1 MSVLSRAA
9 APPATHEVAAAVAAL
24 LTNLDT
30 TAPQTL
36 LAATEARSALEAIAA
51 LGDDPRLG
59 ASDAAE
65 AHSPRRLLGPSGL
78 GAPSLRVNLPNP
90 QVITELAGQASR
102 PPSPAGGAVPTPRPP
117 TSPLAQPLR
126 PIPRTLGSGR
136 PPSPP
141 AENHAAE
148 QISPARTTARRV
160 ANGPT
165 GIGTTPAFRRGG
177 VSGGSTPV
185 APTSPAARSDTV
197 VRADA
202 VAPAVATSIAAA
214 PDGVGPADAAT
225 IMPAPERSAG
235 QIADAVRAVP
245 TSVAAR
251 PGAPEV
257 DPGQTLDPVW
267 DLGSIT
273 DLARGIPGSTAVEPG
288 TTMSAGVS
296 EAASS
301 TRNKR
306 VSHGPSGIG
315 TGSVRRAQ
323 GAAAIPALYC
333 PPPVRDN
340 PALAEAVNFGIIT
353 WAEEIGLYE
362 GRLDD
367 LRKADFGRLIMLAHP
382 DCDDADRL
390 LAAAKCAV
398 SEWSVDDYYC
408 EEDASDIAPDGSR
421 STAEAELGPRLELAA
436 AAMDPVHLPA
446 RYQVKVEEAMQSDPI
461 LRAFRTSFEH
471 LSRFA
476 TQTQV
481 ARLRTEI
488 AGWFIA
494 LGAEAGWRAA
504 GRMPPVWEYLLNR
517 QPHSFLPCMAP
528 IDAVGGYEV
537 PAAEYTDP
545 RVRRVVTT
553 AALASQMVNDLY
565 SMAREDL
572 SGGREF
578 NLPTV
583 LAAEEQCSRRQ
594 AVQRTAEVHDELV
607 HRFEAEAGALA
618 AAGSPE
624 LRRFLTG
631 LWAWMGGNRAWH
643 ADSRRYNETP

>member
-30 TAPQTL
+30 TAPETL
-36 LAATEARSALEAIAA
+36 FA
-51 LGDDPRLG
+51 
-59 ASDAAE
+59 AAE
-65 AHSPRRLLGPSGL
+65 AAAAQGDRSLGLADPGLGAPEELSPRRLLGPSGL
-78 GAPSLRVNLPNP
+78 GAPSLRVNLPTP

-117 TSPLAQPLR
+117 ISPDRPR
-126 PIPRTLGSGR
+126 GPIPRSLGSGR
-136 PPSPP
+136 IPAPP
-141 AENHAAE
+141 A
-148 QISPARTTARRV
+148 
-160 ANGPT
+160 
-165 GIGTTPAFRRGG
+165 TP
-177 VSGGSTPV
+177 PV
-185 APTSPAARSDTV
+185 APVTPVS
-197 VRADA
+197 
-202 VAPAVATSIAAA
+202 
-214 PDGVGPADAAT
+214 G
-225 IMPAPERSAG
+225 
-235 QIADAVRAVP
+235 AVP
-245 TSVAAR
+245 S
-251 PGAPEV
+251 
-257 DPGQTLDPVW
+257 
-267 DLGSIT
+267 S
-273 DLARGIPGSTAVEPG
+273 VEP
-288 TTMSAGVS
+288 
-296 EAASS
+296 
-301 TRNKR
+301 RQF
-306 VSHGPSGIG
+306 SHGPSGIG
-315 TGSVRRAQ
+315 TASTHRGQPRGSM
-323 GAAAIPALYC
+323 IPTLYC

-340 PALAEAVNFGIIT
+340 PALAEAVNIGIIA

-362 GRLDD
+362 GRLDE

-408 EEDASDIAPDGSR
+408 EEDASDIAPDGSK
-421 STAEAELGPRLELAA
+421 SSAEAELGPRLELAA
-436 AAMDPVHLPA
+436 AAMDPVHLPP
-446 RYQVKVEEAMQSDPI
+446 RYQVEVEEAMRADPI

-476 TQTQV
+476 TPAQV

-528 IDAVGGYEV
+528 LDAVGGYEL
-537 PAAEYTDP
+537 PAAEYSDP

-583 LAAEEQCSRRQ
+583 LAAEENCSRRE
-594 AVQRTAEVHDELV
+594 AVRRTAEVHDELV

-618 AAGSPE
+618 ATGSPE

-631 LWAWMGGNRAWH
+631 LWSWMGGNRAWH
-643 ADSRRYNETP
+643 ADSRRYNDNP

>member
-1 MSVLSRAA
+1 
-9 APPATHEVAAAVAAL
+9 
-24 LTNLDT
+24 
-30 TAPQTL
+30 
-36 LAATEARSALEAIAA
+36 
-51 LGDDPRLG
+51 
-59 ASDAAE
+59 
-65 AHSPRRLLGPSGL
+65 
-78 GAPSLRVNLPNP
+78 P

-117 TSPLAQPLR
+117 TSPAHAR
-126 PIPRTLGSGR
+126 GPIPRALGSGR
-136 PPSPP
+136 VP
-141 AENHAAE
+141 APLAETRAAE
-148 QISPARTTARRV
+148 RIPPLPPVPSGPAATGPTGV
-160 ANGPT
+160 LPGSGGPIANGPT
-165 GIGTTPAFRRGG
+165 GIGTA
-177 VSGGSTPV
+177 
-185 APTSPAARSDTV
+185 
-197 VRADA
+197 
-202 VAPAVATSIAAA
+202 
-214 PDGVGPADAAT
+214 
-225 IMPAPERSAG
+225 
-235 QIADAVRAVP
+235 
-245 TSVAAR
+245 
-251 PGAPEV
+251 
-257 DPGQTLDPVW
+257 
-267 DLGSIT
+267 
-273 DLARGIPGSTAVEPG
+273 
-288 TTMSAGVS
+288 
-296 EAASS
+296 S
-301 TRNKR
+301 TRR
-306 VSHGPSGIG
+306 
-315 TGSVRRAQ
+315 TRAAQ
-323 GAAAIPALYC
+323 RPVIPALYC

-340 PALAEAVNFGIIT
+340 PALAEAVNTGIIA

-362 GRLDD
+362 GRLDE

-382 DCDDADRL
+382 DCDDSDRL

-408 EEDASDIAPDGSR
+408 EEDASDIAPDGTES
-421 STAEAELGPRLELAA
+421 SAEAELGPRLELAA
-436 AAMDPVHLPA
+436 AAMDPVHLPP
-446 RYQVKVEEAMQSDPI
+446 RYQLEVEEAMRNDPI

-471 LSRFA
+471 LSKFA
-476 TQTQV
+476 TPAQV

-494 LGAEAGWRAA
+494 LGAEAGWRTA

-528 IDAVGGYEV
+528 VDAVGGYEL
-537 PAAEYTDP
+537 PAAEYADP

-583 LAAEEQCSRRQ
+583 LAAEENCSRRE

-618 AAGSPE
+618 ATGSPE

-643 ADSRRYNETP
+643 ADSRRYNDDP

>member
-9 APPATHEVAAAVAAL
+9 APPATSEVAAAVAAL

-30 TAPQTL
+30 AAPPVL
-36 LAATEARSALEAIAA
+36 LVVSDADASEAAAA
-51 LGDDPRLG
+51 LDDPRLG
-59 ASDAAE
+59 APESAE
-65 AHSPRRLLGPSGL
+65 THTPRRLLGPSGL
-78 GAPSLRVNLPNP
+78 GAPSLVIDLPTP
-90 QVITELAGQASR
+90 QAITELAGQASR
-102 PPSPAGGAVPTPRPP
+102 PPSPAGGAVPTPPLPKPTVPQALRRIPRGLGSARLPAPP
-117 TSPLAQPLR
+117 TEPPTAVTP
-126 PIPRTLGSGR
+126 PPEGGR
-136 PPSPP
+136 P
-141 AENHAAE
+141 
-148 QISPARTTARRV
+148 ARRI

-165 GIGTTPAFRRGG
+165 GIGTTSANRRAGKAA
-177 VSGGSTPV
+177 PP
-185 APTSPAARSDTV
+185 APTTAL
-197 VRADA
+197 
-202 VAPAVATSIAAA
+202 AAA
-214 PDGVGPADAAT
+214 PEDTSPADAAT
-225 IMPAPERSAG
+225 ILPDPKRAA
-235 QIADAVRAVP
+235 AATVDAAQAVP
-245 TSVAAR
+245 ISVAAR
-251 PGAPEV
+251 PG
-257 DPGQTLDPVW
+257 
-267 DLGSIT
+267 
-273 DLARGIPGSTAVEPG
+273 TASPATG
-288 TTMSAGVS
+288 
-296 EAASS
+296 
-301 TRNKR
+301 R
-306 VSHGPSGIG
+306 VSPGG
-315 TGSVRRAQ
+315 TGTRSAARAS
-323 GAAAIPALYC
+323 AIPALYC

-340 PALAEAVNFGIIT
+340 PVLAEAVNVGIIA

-421 STAEAELGPRLELAA
+421 SSAEAELGPRLELAA

-446 RYQVKVEEAMQSDPI
+446 RYQVKVEEALQSDPI

-471 LSRFA
+471 LSHFA
-476 TQTQV
+476 TPAQV

-504 GRMPPVWEYLLNR
+504 KRMPPVWEYLLNR

-528 IDAVGGYEV
+528 IDAVGGYELS
-537 PAAEYTDP
+537 AAEYTDP
-545 RVRRVVTT
+545 RMRRVTTT
-553 AALASQMVNDLY
+553 AALAAQMVNDLY

-572 SGGREF
+572 SNGREF

-583 LAAEEQCSRRQ
+583 LAAEERCSRRE
-594 AVQRTAEVHDELV
+594 AVQRTAEVHDELM
-607 HRFEAEAGALA
+607 HRFEAEASLLA
-618 AAGSPE
+618 ATGSPE

-643 ADSRRYNETP
+643 ADSRRYQDD

>member
-36 LAATEARSALEAIAA
+36 LAATKALSALESIAA

-78 GAPSLRVNLPNP
+78 GAPSLRVNLPTP

-102 PPSPAGGAVPTPRPP
+102 PPSPAGGAVPTPRLP
-117 TSPLAQPLR
+117 TAPLAQPLR
-126 PIPRTLGSGR
+126 PIPRTLGTGR
-136 PPSPP
+136 LPSPP
-141 AENHAAE
+141 AETHAAE
-148 QISPARTTARRV
+148 QSSPGSAARRV
-160 ANGPT
+160 AKGPT
-165 GIGTTPAFRRGG
+165 GIGTTSAFRRGG

-185 APTSPAARSDTV
+185 APTSPAARADTV

-202 VAPAVATSIAAA
+202 VAPAAATSMAAD
-214 PDGVGPADAAT
+214 PEGVGPADAAAVR
-225 IMPAPERSAG
+225 PAHKRSAG

-245 TSVAAR
+245 TSAAAR
-251 PGAPEV
+251 PGAPGV

-273 DLARGIPGSTAVEPG
+273 ELTRGIPGSTAVEPG
-288 TTMSAGVS
+288 TTMSAGAS

-301 TRNKR
+301 TGAER

-323 GAAAIPALYC
+323 GAAIPALYC

-340 PALAEAVNFGIIT
+340 PALAEAVNFGIIA
-353 WAEEIGLYE
+353 WAQEIGLYE

-421 STAEAELGPRLELAA
+421 SSAEAELGPRLELAA
-436 AAMDPVHLPA
+436 AAMDPVHLPP

-476 TQTQV
+476 TPTQV

>member
-36 LAATEARSALEAIAA
+36 LPATEAIAA

-78 GAPSLRVNLPNP
+78 GAPSLRVNLPTP

-117 TSPLAQPLR
+117 TSPLAQPCR
-126 PIPRTLGSGR
+126 PIPRALGSGHL
-136 PPSPP
+136 PSPP
-141 AENHAAE
+141 SETHAAG
-148 QISPARTTARRV
+148 QSSPGPTARRV
-160 ANGPT
+160 ASGPT
-165 GIGTTPAFRRGG
+165 GIGTNSAIRRVGVPGG
-177 VSGGSTPV
+177 FPPV
-185 APTSPAARSDTV
+185 TPTSPAARADTM

-202 VAPAVATSIAAA
+202 AAPAVATSAAARPDAPSAA
-214 PDGVGPADAAT
+214 PD
-225 IMPAPERSAG
+225 R
-235 QIADAVRAVP
+235 
-245 TSVAAR
+245 
-251 PGAPEV
+251 
-257 DPGQTLDPVW
+257 TLDRAW
-267 DLGSIT
+267 DLESIT
-273 DLARGIPGSTAVEPG
+273 ELARGIPGSTAVEPG
-288 TTMSAGVS
+288 ATMATGTL

-301 TRNKR
+301 AGAKR

-315 TGSVRRAQ
+315 TGSTRRAQ
-323 GAAAIPALYC
+323 EAVIPALYC

-340 PALAEAVNFGIIT
+340 PALAEAVNFGIIA

-421 STAEAELGPRLELAA
+421 SSAEAELGPRLELAA
-436 AAMDPVHLPA
+436 AAMDPVHLPP
-446 RYQVKVEEAMQSDPI
+446 RYQVKVEEAMQRDPI

-476 TQTQV
+476 TPTQV